1 MSVSEL
7 CIPTIDLPILLQ
19 ENNMDRSW
27 KLGLRP
33 RNSQKRNTCMGFSL
47 QCSTTGL
54 YELDKKS
61 KTFGLSFPLSQ
72 GLINYKE
79 TKTKCR
85 LYWYLIEFI
94 DWRYNQQCWYFWPNF
109 VNYCLYN
116 LLSGSL
122 PPPPPKVKVQYILYR
137 QCMDGKGGGCC
148 VMLETISCR
157 SLTLCFWRENLQNC
171 YTTPNKNLGGE
182 GASDR

>member
-1 MSVSEL
+1 MRGHSPNFHIHMFVSEL
-7 CIPTIDLPILLQ
+7 YISTNDLPILLQ
-19 ENNMDRSW
+19 ENNVDRSW

-33 RNSQKRNTCMGFSL
+33 RNSQKRNTYMGFSL

-54 YELDKKS
+54 YELDKIS

-94 DWRYNQQCWYFWPNF
+94 DWRYSQQCWYFLPNF

-122 PPPPPKVKVQYILYR
+122 PPPSPFPKSKYNIYYTDSVWMERVGGVVLCWRPYR
-137 QCMDGKGGGCC
+137 AG
-148 VMLETISCR
+148 V
-157 SLTLCFWRENLQNC
+157 
-171 YTTPNKNLGGE
+171 
-182 GASDR
+182 